1 MNSKEDE
8 LYIALKYN
16 LRLEREGLMNYLRW
30 KNIPDDFFILTGL
43 GVRESGG
50 LNNAEGLYATRPFQ
64 DKVSEDPQL
73 MLNEMKQNLI
83 AYDRIFNPEQR

>member
-8 LYIALKYN
+8 LYISLKYN
-16 LRLEREGLMNYLRW
+16 LRVEREEMITYLRW

-43 GVRESGG
+43 GFRNP
-50 LNNAEGLYATRPFQ
+50 NNEGLYATRPFQ

-73 MLNEMKQNLI
+73 LLNEMKQNLI